1 MNRAVVGVVCVVG
14 LMGVVAAQVVPTQSP
29 TPGYPIQAVPLS
41 QVKVTGGFWLP
52 KLETNRTVTIPH
64 ILQQNEQT
72 GRVDN
77 FRKGAGLMPG
87 DYQGRRFNDTDIYKI
102 IEAAS
107 YTLVSHPDPVLAKQ
121 IDDLI
126 ALIAKAQQ
134 PDGYL
139 FPARTIN
146 PQKPAA
152 GVGTE
157 RWQYEN
163 TGSHELYNAGHL
175 YEAAVAHFQAT
186 GKRTLFDV
194 ALKNA
199 DLVVKTFGPGRRED
213 APGHEVVEM
222 ALVRLY
228 GATGDRKY
236 LDEAK
241 FFVDERGTDHH
252 ASLNYTEPS
261 WLMYNERPYRQ
272 DDRPVVDQERA
283 EGHAVRAVY
292 LYSAMADIAAFF
304 KNPTYSNAID
314 RLWNDVVSKR
324 IYLTGGLGSTGGT
337 ESFGA
342 DYYLP
347 NRQAYTETCASV
359 GGLLW
364 DYRMFLK
371 SGEAK
376 YLDAFEQTLYNGYLS
391 GVSVKGDTFFYQ
403 NPLESTGQGGTAQRS
418 AYFDV
423 ACCPANL
430 ARMMAQLPGLIY
442 AQQGNDVYVSL
453 YASSRADIK
462 INGTTVH
469 ITQTTRYPWDG
480 YVAFA
485 VAMDRPVSFTLKLR
499 VPGWVGSAPFASDL
513 YAFSPASFARP
524 AVRGRQAEVG
534 GLLLDDLVVVGL
546 AHRAH
551 EAAPQAGWVSVP
563 ITGPIASG
571 AESEL
576 SVRFPMPVRRVVAH
590 AGVKD
595 DVGKAAIQR
604 GPLVYVMEGVDN
616 GGKALDLTLPLDAA
630 LTPSSRP
637 DLLGGVTVLTGM
649 GTRVGSDGTSQPAP
663 VTAIPYYAWANRGR
677 GEMAVW
683 IKR

>member
-1 MNRAVVGVVCVVG
+1 MIARRGTMLRAWCFVTGACVCGVAIGATCLV
-14 LMGVVAAQVVPTQSP
+14 LRAQTTPPAA
-29 TPGYPIQAVPLS
+29 GYPIQAVPMTA
-41 QVKVTGGFWLP
+41 VKITGGFWLP
-52 KLETNRTVTIPH
+52 KIETNRTVTIPH
-64 ILQQNEQT
+64 ILQQNEAT

-87 DYQGRRFNDTDIYKI
+87 DYVGRRFNDTDTYKV

-107 YTLVSHPDPVLAKQ
+107 YSLASHPDQALAKQ

-126 ALIAKAQQ
+126 ALIAKSQQ

-163 TGSHELYNAGHL
+163 TGSHELYNSGHL

-228 GATGDRKY
+228 SATGDRTY

-241 FFVDERGTDHH
+241 FFVDERGTPHH
-252 ASLNYTEPS
+252 ASENYTEQS
-261 WLMYNERPYRQ
+261 WLMYNDRAYRQ
-272 DDRPVVDQERA
+272 DDKPVVDQERA
-283 EGHAVRAVY
+283 QGHAVRAVY

-304 KNPTYSNAID
+304 KSPAYSAAID

-324 IYLTGGLGSTGGT
+324 IYLTGGVGSTGGT
-337 ESFGA
+337 ESFGN

-364 DYRMFLK
+364 NHRMFLK
-371 SGEAK
+371 SGDAK
-376 YLDAFEQTLYNGYLS
+376 YLDAFEQTLYNGTLS
-391 GVSVKGDTFFYQ
+391 GVSIKGDTFFYQ
-403 NPLESTGQGGTAQRS
+403 NPLESTGLGGTAQRS

-430 ARMMAQLPGLIY
+430 ARLIAQLPGLIY
-442 AQQGNDVYVSL
+442 ATDGNAVYVNL
-453 YASSRADIK
+453 YVDSEADITIRGEK
-462 INGTTVH
+462 VH
-469 ITQTTRYPWDG
+469 IKQTTNYPWDG
-480 YVAFA
+480 KASFSVS
-485 VAMDRPVSFTLKLR
+485 MSKPVSFTLKLR
-499 VPGWVGSAPFASDL
+499 APGWAGASPFASDL
-513 YAFSPASFARP
+513 YTFASANK
-524 AVRGRQAEVG
+524 AKIDGGVG
-534 GLLLDDLVVVGL
+534 DVLGLP
-546 AHRAH
+546 
-551 EAAPQAGWVSVP
+551 APQAGWIILPVNGP
-563 ITGPIASG
+563 ITERPDLGP
-571 AESEL
+571 L
-576 SVRFPMPVRRVVAH
+576 SISLPMPVRRVTAN

-595 DVGKAAIQR
+595 DVGKAAIER
-604 GPLVYVMEGVDN
+604 GPLVYALEAADN
-616 GGKALDLTLPLDAA
+616 GGRVLDLSLPLDAV
-630 LTPSSRP
+630 LTPAP
-637 DLLGGVTVLTGM
+637 HADLLGGVTVITGTAM
-649 GTRVGSDGTSQPAP
+649 RTGVDGTSTP
-663 VTAIPYYAWANRGR
+663 VPITAIPYYAWANRGR

>member
-1 MNRAVVGVVCVVG
+1 MRVTVAGAGLACLLGGVAVHG
-14 LMGVVAAQVVPTQSP
+14 QSTP
-29 TPGYPIQAVPLS
+29 APGYPIQAVPMTA
-41 QVKVTGGFWLP
+41 VRITDAFWQP
-52 KLETNRTVTIPH
+52 KLETNRTVSIPH
-64 ILQQNEQT
+64 IMAENEST

-77 FRKGAGLMPG
+77 FRKGAGLMVG
-87 DYQGRRFNDTDIYKI
+87 DYVGRRFNDTDIYKI

-107 YTLVSHPDPVLAKQ
+107 YSLASHPDPVLAKQ
-121 IDDLI
+121 VDDLI
-126 ALIAKAQQ
+126 VLIAKSQQ

-146 PQKPAA
+146 PQKPAL
-152 GVGTE
+152 GIGTE

-213 APGHEVVEM
+213 APGHEIIEM

-228 GATGDRKY
+228 GATNDRKY

-252 ASLNYTEPS
+252 ASENYTEQS

-272 DDRPVVDQERA
+272 DDKPVVDQERA

-304 KNPTYSNAID
+304 KNAAYGTAID

-324 IYLTGGLGSTGGT
+324 IYLTGGVGSTGGT
-337 ESFGA
+337 ESFGD

-364 DYRMFLK
+364 DHRMFLK
-371 SGEAK
+371 SGDAK

-403 NPLESTGQGGTAQRS
+403 NPLESTGRTERS

-442 AQQGNDVYVSL
+442 AQQGSTLYVNL
-453 YASSRADIK
+453 FVASEA
-462 INGTTVH
+462 TVKFGAA
-469 ITQTTRYPWDG
+469 TVTVKQTTNYPWDG
-480 YVAFA
+480 RVRLLITA
-485 VAMDRPVSFTLKLR
+485 DRPLDLTVKVR
-499 VPGWVGSAPFASDL
+499 KPGWLGNGPFASDL
-513 YAFSPASFARP
+513 YGFNPSVKDATQFSIFDK
-524 AVRGRQAEVG
+524 GRDA
-534 GLLLDDLVVVGL
+534 
-546 AHRAH
+546 
-551 EAAPQAGWVSVP
+551 AAPNGWLSAQVEFSQFLARGVPSQVSAV
-563 ITGPIASG
+563 
-571 AESEL
+571 
-576 SVRFPMPVRRVVAH
+576 FPMPVRRVIAN

-595 DVGKAAIQR
+595 DIGKAAIQR
-604 GPLVYVMEGVDN
+604 GPLVYALEGVDN
-616 GGKALDLTLPLDAA
+616 GGKVLDLSLPIDAV
-630 LTPSSRP
+630 LTPVAKP
-637 DLLGGVTVLTGM
+637 DLLGGITVLTGT
-649 GTRVGSDGTSQPAP
+649 GVRTDADGKTASAP
-663 VTAIPYYAWANRGR
+663 VMAIPYYAWANRGR
-677 GEMAVW
+677 GEMVVW
-683 IKR
+683 IKK

>member
-1 MNRAVVGVVCVVG
+1 MMKHAVIVVVSVAG
-14 LMGVVAAQVVPTQSP
+14 LVAVQAVHTQTP
-29 TPGYPIQAVPLS
+29 PKPGYPIQPVPMSAVRL
-41 QVKVTGGFWLP
+41 TEGFWQA

-87 DYQGRRFNDTDIYKI
+87 DYLGRRFNDTDIYKI

-107 YTLVSHPDPVLAKQ
+107 YTLISHPDPALAKQ

-126 ALIAKAQQ
+126 ALIAKSQQ

-146 PQKPAA
+146 PQKPAL

-163 TGSHELYNAGHL
+163 TGSHELYNAGHM

-272 DDRPVVDQERA
+272 DDKPVVDQTRA

-304 KNPTYSNAID
+304 QNPAYNTAID

-337 ESFGA
+337 ESFGD

-364 DYRMFLK
+364 AYRMFLK
-371 SGEAK
+371 SGDAK

-391 GVSVKGDTFFYQ
+391 GVSLKGDTFFYQ

-442 AQQGNDVYVSL
+442 ATRGNEVFVNLFVASEADVKL
-453 YASSRADIK
+453 D
-462 INGTTVH
+462 GGTVH
-469 ITQTTRYPWDG
+469 IKQVTNYPWDG
-480 YVAFA
+480 TVKFS
-485 VAMDRPVSFTLKLR
+485 VSMDHPVTFTLKVR
-499 VPGWVGSAPFASDL
+499 IPGWTGNTPFASDL
-513 YAFSPASFARP
+513 YSFSSPSTT
-524 AVRGRQAEVG
+524 
-534 GLLLDDLVVVGL
+534 
-546 AHRAH
+546 H
-551 EAAPQAGWVSVP
+551 
-563 ITGPIASG
+563 ITGGRGDLGFDVSSQRDGWWTYSVNRPIPPFPEDG
-571 AESEL
+571 PL
-576 SVRFPMPVRRVVAH
+576 YVTYPMPVRRVVAN
-590 AGVKD
+590 ASVKD

-604 GPLVYVMEGVDN
+604 GPLVYVLEGADN
-616 GGKALDLTLPLDAA
+616 GGKVLDITLPLNDS
-630 LTPSSRP
+630 LNPEFHP
-637 DLLGGVTVLTGM
+637 YLLGGVTVLTASFLRPGP
-649 GTRVGSDGTSQPAP
+649 DGAP
-663 VTAIPYYAWANRGR
+663 VPVMAIPYYAWANRGR
-677 GEMAVW
+677 GEMVVW
-683 IKR
+683 IKK